1 MHRTPA
7 SCHALDPCAHMS
19 PHHCTGCPRTG
30 VLLPGCLSKPR
41 LWNPLSSQSSNSAG
55 MCPGTGREAQTDFPP
70 SRMPRTWCHLLSADE
85 EPRLC
90 HQASL
95 TQHLSQ
101 GRSNSLYTTVYYHT
115 ARHSAVHPAPDIHA
129 SSRHCQSSPR
139 SPELVPSPI
148 YEFAEGAVW
157 APSSGRQC
165 LWLAMAL
172 IVYGQVRVRYVCT
185 AQRGSPEERPWLLED
200 QKTTTLGG
208 MELPGGV
215 RSEKEMGRDS

>member
-1 MHRTPA
+1 MESSCHPSTQHSSSCPPGRIQTPKYKAWLQSYLCCPQGSPPFALRMHRTPA

-148 YEFAEGAVW
+148 YELAEAAVW

-165 LWLAMAL
+165 L
-172 IVYGQVRVRYVCT
+172 
-185 AQRGSPEERPWLLED
+185 
-200 QKTTTLGG
+200 
-208 MELPGGV
+208 
-215 RSEKEMGRDS
+215 